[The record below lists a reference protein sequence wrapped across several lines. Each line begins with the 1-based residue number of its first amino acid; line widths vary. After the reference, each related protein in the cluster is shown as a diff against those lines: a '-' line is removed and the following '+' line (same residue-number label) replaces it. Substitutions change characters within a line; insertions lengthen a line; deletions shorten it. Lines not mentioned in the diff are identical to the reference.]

1 MFVKC
6 QVLRSARNL
15 AALCCGGMWHPTT
28 CPFSKNDRYSDM
40 IATLA
45 NKKKNRLPGIL
56 EHASGDKRFK
66 ILEAHMKK
74 HQFKHDA
81 LIEVLHKAQELFGF
95 LEDDL
100 LVFISYKLK
109 LPASRVYGVAT
120 FYHFFTLKPK
130 GRHTCVVCMGT
141 ACYVKGA
148 DKILAAVEQKSRIKA
163 GETTRD
169 GQLSLLTARCIG
181 ACGIAP
187 AVVYDGTV
195 TPRQGP
201 NSALE
206 HLQPWLDGGQPQ
218 PQTAPASPTTAEPL
232 KG

>member
-1 MFVKC
+1 MC
-6 QVLRSARNL
+6 IRDSN
-15 AALCCGGMWHPTT
+15 T
-28 CPFSKNDRYSDM
+28 CAEHHRFPLSDM
-40 IATLA
+40 ITTLS

-66 ILEAHMKK
+66 ILEAHIKK
-74 HQFKHDA
+74 HQFKQDA
-81 LIEVLHKAQELFGF
+81 LIEVLHKAQELFGY

-100 LVFISYKLK
+100 LLFVAYRLK

-130 GRHTCVVCMGT
+130 GEHTCVVCMGT

-148 DKILAAVEQKSRIKA
+148 EKVINAVQENLKIKP
-163 GETTRD
+163 GETTAD
-169 GQLSLLTARCIG
+169 NKVSLLIARCIG

-195 TPRQGP
+195 TPRQTP
-201 NSALE
+201 ETALA
-206 HLQPWLDGGQPQ
+206 QINQWV
-218 PQTAPASPTTAEPL
+218 AP
-232 KG
+232 